1 VLILVSLSQTDWMS
15 LFQGLFTT
23 IKVPTGAHR
32 ADGNFFCKMTCSFA
46 SGVLSHPRQ
55 PLFRILERK
64 VAGYLVGR
72 GAGSSRNCAC
82 SPSRG
87 SVSDLSEAFDCS
99 GNWGPSLFAGSHNNN
114 RSFNI
119 SEPRINERIRVPE
132 VRLVGP
138 AGEQVGI
145 VRIEDAL
152 RLAAESD
159 LDLVE
164 VAPQAKPPVC
174 KLMDFGKY
182 KYEAAVKAREAR
194 KNQTNTVLKEIR
206 FRLKIDTHDY
216 ETKRGHAL
224 RFLGAGDKVKA
235 MIQFRGR
242 EQQRPEMGIRL
253 LQRFADDVA
262 EVGVVESSPRIDGR
276 NMVMVVGPLKN
287 KAEAKAEARR
297 ATQRAEAKAENE
309 AKASGRV
316 DTSGDDQAPLTQ
328 SLADLLPEGFAITT
342 EPEAEAPVQEPAP
355 AVEPAVAE
363 APKQEAPKAAEAP
376 KQEAPKAAA
385 PKAAAPKAAAPKAA
399 EPKVAA
405 PKAAEPKA
413 APAPKAAAEKPA
425 AAAPA
430 AAPKPAAVPAPPK
443 PVARPAAPKPA
454 ARPAPKAVPKPAG
467 KKTT

>member
-1 VLILVSLSQTDWMS
+1 M
-15 LFQGLFTT
+15 
-23 IKVPTGAHR
+23 
-32 ADGNFFCKMTCSFA
+32 
-46 SGVLSHPRQ
+46 
-55 PLFRILERK
+55 
-64 VAGYLVGR
+64 
-72 GAGSSRNCAC
+72 
-82 SPSRG
+82 
-87 SVSDLSEAFDCS
+87 
-99 GNWGPSLFAGSHNNN
+99 
-114 RSFNI
+114 
-119 SEPRINERIRVPE
+119 
-132 VRLVGP
+132 RLVGP

-316 DTSGDDQAPLTQ
+316 NVSGGNAPLTQ
-328 SLADLLPEGFAITT
+328 TLSDLLPEGFGAPA
-342 EPEAEAPVQEPAP
+342 EAPEAEAAETEAPVTEAPVTEAAP
-355 AVEPAVAE
+355 AVEEAKAEETEAQEAPAEEAKADEVAAEETPVQEAPKQEAPKQEAPIQE
-363 APKQEAPKAAEAP
+363 APKQEAPKAP
-376 KQEAPKAAA
+376 KQAPKAAVKPAVAKAPAAPTGALAKAPEAEKTTPAAPAPA
-385 PKAAAPKAAAPKAA
+385 PKP
-399 EPKVAA
+399 VAA
-405 PKAAEPKA
+405 PKP
-413 APAPKAAAEKPA
+413 
-425 AAAPA
+425 
-430 AAPKPAAVPAPPK
+430 VP
-443 PVARPAAPKPA
+443 RPAAPKPA
-454 ARPAPKAVPKPAG
+454 ARPAAPRAAAKPSS
-467 KKTT
+467 KKTN

>member
-1 VLILVSLSQTDWMS
+1 M
-15 LFQGLFTT
+15 
-23 IKVPTGAHR
+23 
-32 ADGNFFCKMTCSFA
+32 
-46 SGVLSHPRQ
+46 
-55 PLFRILERK
+55 
-64 VAGYLVGR
+64 
-72 GAGSSRNCAC
+72 
-82 SPSRG
+82 
-87 SVSDLSEAFDCS
+87 
-99 GNWGPSLFAGSHNNN
+99 
-114 RSFNI
+114 
-119 SEPRINERIRVPE
+119 
-132 VRLVGP
+132 RLVGP

-145 VRIEDAL
+145 VRIDDAL

-297 ATQRAEAKAENE
+297 ATQRAEAKAQNE
-309 AKASGRV
+309 VRASGGRIDV
-316 DTSGDDQAPLTQ
+316 SGDDQAPLTQ

-342 EPEAEAPVQEPAP
+342 EPETEAPETEAAAAAEAAPAEAPVAEVPVKEAATQDAPRQETSR
-355 AVEPAVAE
+355 
-363 APKQEAPKAAEAP
+363 QEAP
-376 KQEAPKAAA
+376 QQAA
-385 PKAAAPKAAAPKAA
+385 PKAAAPRREA
-399 EPKVAA
+399 
-405 PKAAEPKA
+405 PKA
-413 APAPKAAAEKPA
+413 APAAAKAPAPAAKPAEAAKPA
-425 AAAPA
+425 AAAETPA
-430 AAPKPAAVPAPPK
+430 SAAPAPAAPKPAAVPSPPK

-454 ARPAPKAVPKPAG
+454 ARPAPKAGPKPAG

>member
-1 VLILVSLSQTDWMS
+1 
-15 LFQGLFTT
+15 
-23 IKVPTGAHR
+23 
-32 ADGNFFCKMTCSFA
+32 
-46 SGVLSHPRQ
+46 
-55 PLFRILERK
+55 
-64 VAGYLVGR
+64 
-72 GAGSSRNCAC
+72 
-82 SPSRG
+82 
-87 SVSDLSEAFDCS
+87 
-99 GNWGPSLFAGSHNNN
+99 
-114 RSFNI
+114 
-119 SEPRINERIRVPE
+119 

-297 ATQRAEAKAENE
+297 ATQRAEAKAQNE
-309 AKASGRV
+309 AKATGRIDV
-316 DTSGDDQAPLTQ
+316 SGDDQAPLTQ

-342 EPEAEAPVQEPAP
+342 EPETEAPEVEEPATAETPAEDAPAAEAPVK
-355 AVEPAVAE
+355 E
-363 APKQEAPKAAEAP
+363 APKQEAPKQEAP
-376 KQEAPKAAA
+376 KQEAPKQAA
-385 PKAAAPKAAAPKAA
+385 PKADVPKAEAPRREA
-399 EPKVAA
+399 
-405 PKAAEPKA
+405 PKA
-413 APAPKAAAEKPA
+413 APAPAKAPEAPKAPAATKAPEAARPA

-430 AAPKPAAVPAPPK
+430 PAAPKPAAVPMPK

-454 ARPAPKAVPKPAG
+454 ARPAPKAAPKPAG

>member
-1 VLILVSLSQTDWMS
+1 MEYHIN
-15 LFQGLFTT
+15 
-23 IKVPTGAHR
+23 H
-32 ADGNFFCKMTCSFA
+32 
-46 SGVLSHPRQ
+46 
-55 PLFRILERK
+55 
-64 VAGYLVGR
+64 
-72 GAGSSRNCAC
+72 
-82 SPSRG
+82 
-87 SVSDLSEAFDCS
+87 
-99 GNWGPSLFAGSHNNN
+99 

-145 VRIEDAL
+145 VRIDDAL

-297 ATQRAEAKAENE
+297 ATQRAEAKAQNE
-309 AKASGRV
+309 AKATGGGRV
-316 DTSGDDQAPLTQ
+316 DVSGDDQAPFTQ

-342 EPEAEAPVQEPAP
+342 EPETEAQDTESEAAGTVAGSDETQAPVAEEAPAKAEASAASVPEAAPEASAKEAPVKE
-355 AVEPAVAE
+355 AVAE
-363 APKQEAPKAAEAP
+363 TVPKQAAPKQAAPK
-376 KQEAPKAAA
+376 AA
-385 PKAAAPKAAAPKAA
+385 PKAAAPRREA
-399 EPKVAA
+399 
-405 PKAAEPKA
+405 PKA
-413 APAPKAAAEKPA
+413 APAAAAKAPVAAKPA
-425 AAAPA
+425 EAAAKPAEAATPAAAPA
-430 AAPKPAAVPAPPK
+430 PAAPRPPVPMPK

-454 ARPAPKAVPKPAG
+454 ARPAPKAAPKPAG

>member
-1 VLILVSLSQTDWMS
+1 M
-15 LFQGLFTT
+15 
-23 IKVPTGAHR
+23 
-32 ADGNFFCKMTCSFA
+32 
-46 SGVLSHPRQ
+46 
-55 PLFRILERK
+55 
-64 VAGYLVGR
+64 
-72 GAGSSRNCAC
+72 
-82 SPSRG
+82 
-87 SVSDLSEAFDCS
+87 
-99 GNWGPSLFAGSHNNN
+99 
-114 RSFNI
+114 
-119 SEPRINERIRVPE
+119 
-132 VRLVGP
+132 RLVGP

-242 EQQRPEMGIRL
+242 EQQRPEMGLRL
-253 LQRFADDVA
+253 LQRFAEDVS

-276 NMVMVVGPLKN
+276 NMVMVIGPLKN

-297 ATQRAEAKAENE
+297 ATQRAEARAQNE
-309 AKASGRV
+309 AKAAGRV

-328 SLADLLPEGFAITT
+328 SLADLLPEGFKVSADTAAD
-342 EPEAEAPVQEPAP
+342 EATATQEAP
-355 AVEPAVAE
+355 AVEAE
-363 APKQEAPKAAEAP
+363 AGQAPAAEVQAAETEAAPAAEAP
-376 KQEAPKAAA
+376 AAVAPAAEAQAAAPAEAPAEPKAAA
-385 PKAAAPKAAAPKAA
+385 PKAAAPKASAPKAA
-399 EPKVAA
+399 APAVAAEPVA
-405 PKAAEPKA
+405 PKAAAP
-413 APAPKAAAEKPA
+413 APAPKAPQAETP
-425 AAAPA
+425 APA
-430 AAPKPAAVPAPPK
+430 APRPAAVPAPPK
-443 PVARPAAPKPA
+443 PVARPAAPKPV
-454 ARPAPKAVPKPAG
+454 ARPAAPRPTPKPAG
-467 KKTT
+467 KKTN

>member
-1 VLILVSLSQTDWMS
+1 MLRQL
-15 LFQGLFTT
+15 
-23 IKVPTGAHR
+23 GA
-32 ADGNFFCKMTCSFA
+32 F
-46 SGVLSHPRQ
+46 
-55 PLFRILERK
+55 
-64 VAGYLVGR
+64 
-72 GAGSSRNCAC
+72 
-82 SPSRG
+82 
-87 SVSDLSEAFDCS
+87 SVCRW
-99 GNWGPSLFAGSHNNN
+99 NTNHKH

-242 EQQRPEMGIRL
+242 EQQRPEMGLRL
-253 LQRFADDVA
+253 LQRFAEDVA

-276 NMVMVVGPLKN
+276 NMVMVIGPLKN

-297 ATQRAEAKAENE
+297 ATQRAEAKAQNE

-316 DTSGDDQAPLTQ
+316 DTSGAEQAPLTQ
-328 SLADLLPEGFAITT
+328 SLADLLPEGYQVNTPA
-342 EPEAEAPVQEPAP
+342 EPEAPAAAAAPEA
-355 AVEPAVAE
+355 AVETPAA
-363 APKQEAPKAAEAP
+363 AAEAP
-376 KQEAPKAAA
+376 KQEAPKQEAPKQEAPKQEAPKQEAPKVAPPKREAPKAPAAKPPAPAAAA
-385 PKAAAPKAAAPKAA
+385 PAAPKAA
-399 EPKVAA
+399 E
-405 PKAAEPKA
+405 
-413 APAPKAAAEKPA
+413 APAP
-425 AAAPA
+425 

-454 ARPAPKAVPKPAG
+454 ARPAAPRATPKPAG
-467 KKTT
+467 KKTN

>member
-1 VLILVSLSQTDWMS
+1 MQCPLARVASLR
-15 LFQGLFTT
+15 GLRLLRQL
-23 IKVPTGAHR
+23 GAFSICR
-32 ADGNFFCKMTCSFA
+32 
-46 SGVLSHPRQ
+46 
-55 PLFRILERK
+55 RI
-64 VAGYLVGR
+64 
-72 GAGSSRNCAC
+72 
-82 SPSRG
+82 PQQ
-87 SVSDLSEAFDCS
+87 
-99 GNWGPSLFAGSHNNN
+99 H

-297 ATQRAEAKAENE
+297 ATQRAEAKAQNE
-309 AKASGRV
+309 AKAAGRIDV
-316 DTSGDDQAPLTQ
+316 SGDDQAPLTQ
-328 SLADLLPEGFAITT
+328 SLADLLPEGFTVST
-342 EPEAEAPVQEPAP
+342 EPEAAAVTPAQEAAP
-355 AVEPAVAE
+355 AVEPAAEEAPAKAAEAPKAE
-363 APKQEAPKAAEAP
+363 APKQEAP

-385 PKAAAPKAAAPKAA
+385 PKQEAPKAAAPKQ
-399 EPKVAA
+399 E
-405 PKAAEPKA
+405 
-413 APAPKAAAEKPA
+413 APKAAAPAPQPA
-425 AAAPA
+425 AAKPEAAKPEAAKPAA

>member
-1 VLILVSLSQTDWMS
+1 
-15 LFQGLFTT
+15 
-23 IKVPTGAHR
+23 
-32 ADGNFFCKMTCSFA
+32 
-46 SGVLSHPRQ
+46 
-55 PLFRILERK
+55 
-64 VAGYLVGR
+64 
-72 GAGSSRNCAC
+72 
-82 SPSRG
+82 
-87 SVSDLSEAFDCS
+87 
-99 GNWGPSLFAGSHNNN
+99 
-114 RSFNI
+114 
-119 SEPRINERIRVPE
+119 

-297 ATQRAEAKAENE
+297 ATQRAEAKAQNE
-309 AKASGRV
+309 AKAAGRV
-316 DTSGDDQAPLTQ
+316 DTSSDQAPLTQ
-328 SLADLLPEGFAITT
+328 SLADLLPEGFLTSSEENVSEETAVAAEPVELDGEDAPQAQEASASEESVQEAEVTEADVPVEVTT
-342 EPEAEAPVQEPAP
+342 AAVEKPVEAPAEAPAAEPA
-355 AVEPAVAE
+355 
-363 APKQEAPKAAEAP
+363 KQEATSAPRQPAHKQSAP
-376 KQEAPKAAA
+376 KRESAPR
-385 PKAAAPKAAAPKAA
+385 P
-399 EPKVAA
+399 
-405 PKAAEPKA
+405 
-413 APAPKAAAEKPA
+413 AAEKPA
-425 AAAPA
+425 PAKAEAPA
-430 AAPKPAAVPAPPK
+430 PSEAPKPAAVPSPPK
-443 PVARPAAPKPA
+443 PMARPAAPKPA
-454 ARPAPKAVPKPAG
+454 ARPAAPRPGKPAG
-467 KKTT
+467 KKTN

>member
-1 VLILVSLSQTDWMS
+1 MLSPCGPACTS
-15 LFQGLFTT
+15 
-23 IKVPTGAHR
+23 
-32 ADGNFFCKMTCSFA
+32 
-46 SGVLSHPRQ
+46 RQ
-55 PLFRILERK
+55 
-64 VAGYLVGR
+64 
-72 GAGSSRNCAC
+72 
-82 SPSRG
+82 
-87 SVSDLSEAFDCS
+87 EAFDCS
-99 GNWGPSLFAGSHNNN
+99 GNWGPSLFAGFHNKN

-297 ATQRAEAKAENE
+297 ATQRAEAKAQNE
-309 AKASGRV
+309 AKAAGRIDVSGK
-316 DTSGDDQAPLTQ
+316 DQAPMTQ
-328 SLADLLPEGFAITT
+328 SLADLLPEGFTT
-342 EPEAEAPVQEPAP
+342 STEAEAPAEAPEQTPAP
-355 AVEPAVAE
+355 AVEPAAAAEAPAEAPQEEAPKKE
-363 APKQEAPKAAEAP
+363 APKQEAP

-385 PKAAAPKAAAPKAA
+385 PAPKPAATEKP
-399 EPKVAA
+399 E
-405 PKAAEPKA
+405 A
-413 APAPKAAAEKPA
+413 APA
-425 AAAPA
+425 A

>member
-1 VLILVSLSQTDWMS
+1 M
-15 LFQGLFTT
+15 
-23 IKVPTGAHR
+23 
-32 ADGNFFCKMTCSFA
+32 
-46 SGVLSHPRQ
+46 
-55 PLFRILERK
+55 
-64 VAGYLVGR
+64 
-72 GAGSSRNCAC
+72 
-82 SPSRG
+82 
-87 SVSDLSEAFDCS
+87 
-99 GNWGPSLFAGSHNNN
+99 
-114 RSFNI
+114 
-119 SEPRINERIRVPE
+119 
-132 VRLVGP
+132 VGP
-138 AGEQVGI
+138 AGEQVGV

-253 LQRFADDVA
+253 LQKFAEDVA

-276 NMVMVVGPLKN
+276 NMVMVIGPLKN

-297 ATQRAEAKAENE
+297 ASQRAEAKAANE
-309 AKASGRV
+309 AAKMGEAPARV
-316 DTSGDDQAPLTQ
+316 DTSADKAPMTQ
-328 SLADLLPEGFAITT
+328 SLADLLPDGLRLGSS
-342 EPEAEAPVQEPAP
+342 
-355 AVEPAVAE
+355 
-363 APKQEAPKAAEAP
+363 AAEAD
-376 KQEAPKAAA
+376 KARAEKEKAEKEKAAQAAKAAA
-385 PKAAAPKAAAPKAA
+385 DKSAADARRAEEAAKAAAAKPAQAA
-399 EPKVAA
+399 
-405 PKAAEPKA
+405 
-413 APAPKAAAEKPA
+413 KPA

-430 AAPKPAAVPAPPK
+430 AAKPAEAPKPMAVPK
-443 PVARPAAPKPA
+443 PTAVKPSAPKPA
-454 ARPAPKAVPKPAG
+454 ARPKPAAAPKPAG
-467 KKTT
+467 KAPSQGASGQKKPGTAE

>member
-1 VLILVSLSQTDWMS
+1 M
-15 LFQGLFTT
+15 
-23 IKVPTGAHR
+23 
-32 ADGNFFCKMTCSFA
+32 
-46 SGVLSHPRQ
+46 
-55 PLFRILERK
+55 E
-64 VAGYLVGR
+64 Y
-72 GAGSSRNCAC
+72 
-82 SPSRG
+82 
-87 SVSDLSEAFDCS
+87 
-99 GNWGPSLFAGSHNNN
+99 HNNH

-145 VRIEDAL
+145 VRIDDAL

-297 ATQRAEAKAENE
+297 ATQRAEAKAQNE
-309 AKASGRV
+309 VRASGGRIDV
-316 DTSGDDQAPLTQ
+316 SGDDQAPLTQ

-342 EPEAEAPVQEPAP
+342 EPEAEAPETEAP
-355 AVEPAVAE
+355 AAAEATPAE
-363 APKQEAPKAAEAP
+363 APVAEVPAKEAATQDAPQQATSRQEAP
-376 KQEAPKAAA
+376 QQAA
-385 PKAAAPKAAAPKAA
+385 PKAAAPRREA
-399 EPKVAA
+399 
-405 PKAAEPKA
+405 PKA
-413 APAPKAAAEKPA
+413 APAAAKAPAPAAKPAEAVKPA
-425 AAAPA
+425 AAAEAPA
-430 AAPKPAAVPAPPK
+430 SAAPAPAPAAPKPAAVPSPPK

-454 ARPAPKAVPKPAG
+454 ARPAPKAGPKPAG

>member
-1 VLILVSLSQTDWMS
+1 M
-15 LFQGLFTT
+15 
-23 IKVPTGAHR
+23 
-32 ADGNFFCKMTCSFA
+32 
-46 SGVLSHPRQ
+46 
-55 PLFRILERK
+55 
-64 VAGYLVGR
+64 
-72 GAGSSRNCAC
+72 
-82 SPSRG
+82 
-87 SVSDLSEAFDCS
+87 
-99 GNWGPSLFAGSHNNN
+99 
-114 RSFNI
+114 
-119 SEPRINERIRVPE
+119 
-132 VRLVGP
+132 RLVGP

-297 ATQRAEAKAENE
+297 ATQRAEAKAQNE
-309 AKASGRV
+309 AKATGRV
-316 DTSGDDQAPLTQ
+316 DVSGSDQAPLTQ
-328 SLADLLPEGFAITT
+328 SLADLLPEGFTVST
-342 EPEAEAPVQEPAP
+342 EPEAVAEAPVQEAAP
-355 AVEPAVAE
+355 AVEPAAAASPAKESAQEAPKQESVQEAPKQEAVKEVPKQE
-363 APKQEAPKAAEAP
+363 APKQEAPRK
-376 KQEAPKAAA
+376 EAPKAPA
-385 PKAAAPKAAAPKAA
+385 PRA
-399 EPKVAA
+399 
-405 PKAAEPKA
+405 A
-413 APAPKAAAEKPA
+413 APAPKAAAPAPKPVAEKPEAAKPA
-425 AAAPA
+425 AAT
-430 AAPKPAAVPAPPK
+430 PKPAAVPAPPK

>member
-1 VLILVSLSQTDWMS
+1 MLRQL
-15 LFQGLFTT
+15 
-23 IKVPTGAHR
+23 GAFSVCRWSTHLNHR
-32 ADGNFFCKMTCSFA
+32 
-46 SGVLSHPRQ
+46 
-55 PLFRILERK
+55 
-64 VAGYLVGR
+64 
-72 GAGSSRNCAC
+72 SS
-82 SPSRG
+82 
-87 SVSDLSEAFDCS
+87 
-99 GNWGPSLFAGSHNNN
+99 
-114 RSFNI
+114 NI

-297 ATQRAEAKAENE
+297 ATQRAEAKAQNE

-316 DTSGDDQAPLTQ
+316 DVSRDQPAMTQ
-328 SLADLLPEGFAITT
+328 SLADLLPEGFAVST
-342 EPEAEAPVQEPAP
+342 EEAAPEANTEAAAASAAVEAPVEAAAAPETEVPA
-355 AVEPAVAE
+355 EE
-363 APKQEAPKAAEAP
+363 APKQEAPKQEAP
-376 KQEAPKAAA
+376 KQEAPKQEAPAKEAPKQAAPKREA
-385 PKAAAPKAAAPKAA
+385 PKAAAAPR
-399 EPKVAA
+399 
-405 PKAAEPKA
+405 
-413 APAPKAAAEKPA
+413 PAVSKPA
-425 AAAPA
+425 AASKPPVAKEPV
-430 AAPKPAAVPAPPK
+430 APKPAEAAPVAPRPAGIPSPPK

-454 ARPAPKAVPKPAG
+454 ARPAAPKPG
-467 KKTT
+467 SKKTN

>member
-1 VLILVSLSQTDWMS
+1 MLRQL
-15 LFQGLFTT
+15 
-23 IKVPTGAHR
+23 GAFSICRWVYYINH
-32 ADGNFFCKMTCSFA
+32 
-46 SGVLSHPRQ
+46 
-55 PLFRILERK
+55 
-64 VAGYLVGR
+64 
-72 GAGSSRNCAC
+72 
-82 SPSRG
+82 
-87 SVSDLSEAFDCS
+87 
-99 GNWGPSLFAGSHNNN
+99 

-138 AGEQVGI
+138 AGEQVGV

-297 ATQRAEAKAENE
+297 ASQRAEAKAQNE
-309 AKASGRV
+309 AKASGRIDV
-316 DTSGDDQAPLTQ
+316 TGDDQAPLTQ

-342 EPEAEAPVQEPAP
+342 QPEAPAAATSEADATEAAAP
-355 AVEPAVAE
+355 EEAATAKAE
-363 APKQEAPKAAEAP
+363 AAEAP
-376 KQEAPKAAA
+376 AVAVADAPAKEAPVKEAAAQEAAKQAA
-385 PKAAAPKAAAPKAA
+385 PKAAAPKREA
-399 EPKVAA
+399 
-405 PKAAEPKA
+405 PKA
-413 APAPKAAAEKPA
+413 APAPAKAAEAKPA
-425 AAAPA
+425 EAVKAPA
-430 AAPKPAAVPAPPK
+430 PAAPKPAAVPMPK

-454 ARPAPKAVPKPAG
+454 ARPAPKAAPKPAG